1 MLIRNESGMSS
12 SDANFIIEQSETSLG
27 INDYESFIPKSN
39 SIVELTKSE
48 LEEYLSEQIIVPSS
62 KFDVLT

>member
-27 INDYESFIPKSN
+27 INEYESFIRESDG
-39 SIVELTKSE
+39 IVELTKSE
-48 LEEYLSEQIIVPSS
+48 LEEYLSENYCS
-62 KFDVLT
+62 KFKV